1 MRSAVCAVFVIYD
14 KAAGIA
20 SDRTFIALARDL

>member
-1 MRSAVCAVFVIYD
+1 MRSAACALLIYD